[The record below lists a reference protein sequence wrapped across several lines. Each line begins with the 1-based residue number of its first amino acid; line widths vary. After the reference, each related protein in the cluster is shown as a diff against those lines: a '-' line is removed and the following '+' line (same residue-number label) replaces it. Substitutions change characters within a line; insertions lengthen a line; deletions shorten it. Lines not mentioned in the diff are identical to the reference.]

1 MATKPSVFTAG
12 RYYGG
17 KLPGDKGAFQFKVV
31 SRTPKIL
38 SLFGKGYTKK
48 DGNRMTVRQFHISRD
63 YRGVEYVWPFGK
75 DGISPCLTAEMINKG
90 K

>member
-17 KLPGDKGAFQFKVV
+17 KFAGDNGSFQFKVV
-31 SRTPKIL
+31 SRSPKML
-38 SLFGKGYTKK
+38 TLFGRHSQK
-48 DGNRMTVRQFHISRD
+48 DGNRMTVKRFHISRD
-63 YRGVEYVWPFGK
+63 FRGVETVWPFGK
-75 DGISPCLTAEMINKG
+75 DGKLPCLTAEMINAG